1 MRSAIL
7 KIVVGCMIGFHTDAL
22 AIGPLCAVTPSLV
35 SVSSCNNARLDDDED
50 TAETTTFFN
59 LSLREL
65 TGADSNRDLIEYVQ
79 TMEHREDAGE
89 FLRDSFGGNEET
101 ARLGQLIWDARSR
114 PR

>member
-1 MRSAIL
+1 MPQ
-7 KIVVGCMIGFHTDAL
+7 G
-22 AIGPLCAVTPSLV
+22 TPCVLRFNGDGDDYSLFFRQCHP
-35 SVSSCNNARLDDDED
+35 SYPGEKDFASPSRIINDDDED